1 MFYAH
6 ERQTDRLI
14 EKEYRQSAMETA
26 VLEDER
32 QYDLRNPEHFV
43 KYQIVRLVEQNR
55 NDDDLSISMDDISFK
70 RNNNDK
76 VLIINLHF
84 DHYKNHLS
92 NDSLSIDVDTYNDM
106 FYNEKS
112 FYETLALEVKRALSI
127 VVVNEMPISSV
138 LIDYVSYFGLR
149 DYSYGKIT
157 NTDSK
162 VSIEIEVPD
171 LIDNDY
177 VYPHTFEYD
186 LDAFDSEETLKDT
199 FLNDLKAKLDELP

>member
-1 MFYAH
+1 MFYTH

-14 EKEYRQSAMETA
+14 EKEYRQSAMGTA

-32 QYDLRNPEHFV
+32 QYDLKNPEHFV

-55 NDDDLSISMDDISFK
+55 NDGDLSISMDDINFK
-70 RNNNDK
+70 TNNNDK
-76 VLIINLHF
+76 VMIINLHF
-84 DHYKNHLS
+84 EHYKYDLS
-92 NDSLSIDVDTYNDM
+92 NDLVSIGVNINSDTFYND
-106 FYNEKS
+106 KS
-112 FYETLALEVKRALSI
+112 FYEALALEVNRALSI
-127 VVVNEMPISSV
+127 VVVNQTPISSV

-186 LDAFDSEETLKDT
+186 LDAFDSEESLKDT
-199 FLNDLKAKLDELP
+199 FLNDLRAKLDELP

>member
-1 MFYAH
+1 MFYTH

-14 EKEYRQSAMETA
+14 EKEYRQSAMGTA
-26 VLEDER
+26 VFEEER
-32 QYDLRNPEHFV
+32 QFDLTNPENFV
-43 KYQIVRLVEQNR
+43 KYQITRLVEQNR
-55 NDDDLSISMDDISFK
+55 NDGDLSISMDDINFK
-70 RNNNDK
+70 TNNNDK
-76 VLIINLHF
+76 VMIINLHF
-84 DHYKNHLS
+84 EHYKYDLS
-92 NDSLSIDVDTYNDM
+92 NDLVSIGVNINSDTFYND
-106 FYNEKS
+106 KS
-112 FYETLALEVKRALSI
+112 FYEALALEVNRALSI
-127 VVVNEMPISSV
+127 VVVNQTPISSV

-149 DYSYGKIT
+149 DYSYGEIT